1 MTRSP
6 RTSPSRHCTRHYAW
20 CSQTPS
26 ICFSARCCV
35 DRGRNALR
43 PVPSRGAAIRPLP
56 HRRRCSEPVRA
67 RHLLSGDAG
76 DRGGAEASPDACERD
91 RLRPGLCG
99 EPRLDVP
106 VERRG
111 GAVAS
116 ALRGRLRGE
125 LRAAGLD
132 PTCRRRPSPTA
143 PRVGGALRGRQ
154 DGLLL
159 PASAALGVSRGAGRA
174 GVTSRRGSPY
184 KLPRPWRSAG
194 VPIPFNRPTLAGMEL
209 DYIRDAI
216 ARGQLAGD
224 GAYTERCQAWL
235 REQIS
240 AGAVLLTHSCTAAL
254 EMAAL
259 LLDIGPGDEVVMPSF
274 TFVSTAN
281 AVVLRGGV
289 PVFVDIRPDTLNI
302 DEALVEAAVTPRTR
316 AIMPVHYAGVPAE
329 MDALDPVAR
338 RHGLSVIED
347 AAQALGS
354 TYRGRNAGTLG
365 SLAAF
370 SFHETKNI
378 ISGEGGCLAIN
389 DPALIERAEI
399 IREKGTNRKRFFR
412 GEVDKYTWVDIGS
425 SFLPGELIAFLYGQ
439 LEAADAIRADRR
451 RSWDAYDLAFR
462 SWHNRGVRTPSVP
475 AHCED
480 NAHLYYLI
488 LPSAEQR
495 AALIAAC
502 KADGIMTP
510 FHYVPLHDSPAGRRL
525 GRACGELAVT
535 EDLAARLVRL
545 PLFPCMGD
553 ALSRVIERVQTHL
566 DRLL

>member
-1 MTRSP
+1 
-6 RTSPSRHCTRHYAW
+6 
-20 CSQTPS
+20 
-26 ICFSARCCV
+26 
-35 DRGRNALR
+35 
-43 PVPSRGAAIRPLP
+43 
-56 HRRRCSEPVRA
+56 
-67 RHLLSGDAG
+67 
-76 DRGGAEASPDACERD
+76 
-91 RLRPGLCG
+91 
-99 EPRLDVP
+99 
-106 VERRG
+106 
-111 GAVAS
+111 
-116 ALRGRLRGE
+116 
-125 LRAAGLD
+125 
-132 PTCRRRPSPTA
+132 
-143 PRVGGALRGRQ
+143 
-154 DGLLL
+154 
-159 PASAALGVSRGAGRA
+159 
-174 GVTSRRGSPY
+174 
-184 KLPRPWRSAG
+184 

-235 REQIS
+235 RERIS

-329 MDALDPVAR
+329 MDALDVVAR

-347 AAQALGS
+347 AAQELGS
-354 TYRGRNAGTLG
+354 TYRGRNAGALG

-389 DPALIERAEI
+389 DPVLIERAEI

-412 GEVDKYTWVDIGS
+412 GEEIHLGRHRLVVPAGRAHRLVPLRPARGGRRD
-425 SFLPGELIAFLYGQ
+425 PGRPAPELG
-439 LEAADAIRADRR
+439 
-451 RSWDAYDLAFR
+451 AYDLAFR